1 MHFAKTNFRPPFPSK
16 TLWISPVC
24 SYSKKW
30 WCKCNCNCCRN
41 WPQRRN
47 CNKQS
52 VCGIVALFFCPPS
65 PSPYQRTPLQS
76 TTASRWWRQ
85 CRQHIGQYNATW
97 PPATAASPP
106 QTPSF
111 RNPRLPLDK
120 HCALRGSPS
129 TILVNWMTPRTAKRA
144 TRTSTHTHTHAER
157 DDGITTTN
165 SSGWSTAWPLMDA
178 SDRSIADA
186 MAINCCVSRAPP
198 EAASTRVEIGQKFN
212 IFACVQSEREQ
223 KGSRREAEEG
233 HPPQPEARPDP
244 LPPLR
249 WPFWRIF
256 R

>member
-1 MHFAKTNFRPPFPSK
+1 MRNCCSLFLPPFPFPLPTNASPK
-16 TLWISPVC
+16 YHSLSLVETMQTTHWPIQCHLTPCHSTLTSSIPFLS
-24 SYSKKW
+24 
-30 WCKCNCNCCRN
+30 
-41 WPQRRN
+41 
-47 CNKQS
+47 QS
-52 VCGIVALFFCPPS
+52 S
-65 PSPYQRTPLQS
+65 
-76 TTASRWWRQ
+76 
-85 CRQHIGQYNATW
+85 
-97 PPATAASPP
+97 TAAG
-106 QTPSF
+106 Q
-111 RNPRLPLDK
+111 
-120 HCALRGSPS
+120 ALRAAWEPFNDFGQ
-129 TILVNWMTPRTAKRA
+129 LDDTAHSE
-144 TRTSTHTHTHAER
+144 TSNKDIYTHPHTHAER

-198 EAASTRVEIGQKFN
+198 DAASTRVEIGQKFN

-223 KGSRREAEEG
+223 KGSRREAKEG